1 MLKCSLGK
9 VHWDTI
15 KEGPYPLFREYVAF
29 ENTGRFLGFRST
41 IIIVAFAYGNVHN
54 GGGNPQCQERLSALL
69 CSVLSLLVATGDPRL
84 SGSGHGTAAT
94 SPFVMALER
103 MGNKVRCS

>member
-54 GGGNPQCQERLSALL
+54 GGGNPQLTSMPRASKRIVML
-69 CSVLSLLVATGDPRL
+69 CAFFA
-84 SGSGHGTAAT
+84 GSN
-94 SPFVMALER
+94 R
-103 MGNKVRCS
+103 